1 MHCAWILTAYT
12 LIIIDHSFIIII
24 IIILHTG
31 YKDFTSIAAVSEPG
45 PAYYTSSGLSGELN
59 CEYVIIMLLVHCW
72 HAYAGGGIA
81 AIVIGAVLI
90 IIGLSVTLTI
100 IFAKL
105 KYYKRQY
112 VVQSWKSELR

>member
-1 MHCAWILTAYT
+1 MYT
-12 LIIIDHSFIIII
+12 CNIIIMF
-24 IIILHTG
+24 
-31 YKDFTSIAAVSEPG
+31 
-45 PAYYTSSGLSGELN
+45 
-59 CEYVIIMLLVHCW
+59 LVHCW
-72 HAYAGGGIA
+72 HAGGGIA